1 MKINKFY
8 ITQSDLRTAVDAFE
22 QTNCNVVDQ
31 GVFNPYF
38 VDEIHY
44 VM

>member
-22 QTNCNVVDQ
+22 QTNCNVVD
-31 GVFNPYF
+31 
-38 VDEIHY
+38 
-44 VM
+44 